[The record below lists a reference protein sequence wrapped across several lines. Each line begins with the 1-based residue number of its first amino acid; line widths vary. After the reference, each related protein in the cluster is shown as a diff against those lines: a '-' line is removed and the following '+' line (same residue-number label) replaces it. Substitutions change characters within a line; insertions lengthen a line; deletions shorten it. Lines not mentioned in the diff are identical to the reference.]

1 MASNINSAD
10 VDALY
15 PIAGQ
20 DNDSQGFR
28 DNFSTIKNSLST
40 AASEITALQDKTA
53 GVAASAITEGGST
66 VGGDWNGFY
75 IQDANF
81 RANVE
86 EVYVIG
92 NVTSNQNIN
101 WTNGHYQTVQAG
113 DDITLTLT
121 DWPTSGKLGKMRL
134 AVTSDGSSRTV
145 TISATGMKNAGKIV
159 GNPGFDYSG
168 AKGWTSTNSTSVT
181 ITATSETD
189 PHILEFWTTDA
200 GLVVYA
206 HYVGNFS

>member
-53 GVAASAITEGGST
+53 GVAASAIVESGST

-86 EVYVIG
+86 EVYIIG

-121 DWPTSGKLGKMRL
+121 DWPASGKLGKMRL
-134 AVTSDGSSRTV
+134 AITSDGSSRAV
-145 TISATGMKNAGKIV
+145 TIGATGMKN
-159 GNPGFDYSG
+159 DG
-168 AKGWTSTNSTSVT
+168 ATGWTSTNSTSVT
-181 ITATSETD
+181 VTASSNTN

>member
-10 VDALY
+10 IDALY

-53 GVAASAITEGGST
+53 GVAASAILESGST

-113 DDITLTLT
+113 DNVTLTLT
-121 DWPTSGKLGKMRL
+121 DWPASGKMGKMRL
-134 AVTSDGSSRTV
+134 AITSDGSSRTV
-145 TISATGMKNAGKIV
+145 TVGATGMKN
-159 GNPGFDYSG
+159 DG
-168 AKGWTSTNSTSVT
+168 ASGWTSTNSTSVT
-181 ITATSETD
+181 VTATSTTN

-206 HYVGNFS
+206 HYVGSFS

>member
-53 GVAASAITEGGST
+53 GVAASAIVESGST

-113 DDITLTLT
+113 NDITLTLT

-134 AVTSDGSSRTV
+134 AVTSDGDSRTV
-145 TISATGMKNAGKIV
+145 TIGATGMKN
-159 GNPGFDYSG
+159 DG
-168 AKGWTSTNSTSVT
+168 ASGWTSTNSTSVT
-181 ITATSETD
+181 VTATSTTN
-189 PHILEFWTTDA
+189 PQVLEFWTTDA

-206 HYVGNFS
+206 HFVGNFS

>member
-53 GVAASAITEGGST
+53 GVAASAIVESGST

-113 DDITLTLT
+113 NDITLTLA

-134 AVTSDGSSRTV
+134 AITSDGDSRAV
-145 TISATGMKNAGKIV
+145 TISATGMRN
-159 GNPGFDYSG
+159 DG
-168 AKGWTSTNSTSVT
+168 ATGWTSTNSTSVT
-181 ITATSETD
+181 VTASSNTN

>member
-53 GVAASAITEGGST
+53 GVAASAILESGST

-113 DDITLTLT
+113 DNVTLTLT

-134 AVTSDGSSRTV
+134 AITSDGDSRVV
-145 TISATGMKNAGKIV
+145 TIGATGMRN
-159 GNPGFDYSG
+159 DG
-168 AKGWTSTNSTSVT
+168 ATGWTSTNSTSVT
-181 ITATSETD
+181 VTASSTTN

>member
-10 VDALY
+10 IDALY

-40 AASEITALQDKTA
+40 AATEITALQNKTA
-53 GVAASAITEGGST
+53 GVAASAIQESGSV
-66 VGGDWNGFY
+66 VGGDWNGYY

-92 NVTSNQNIN
+92 NVSSNQNIN

-113 DDITLTLT
+113 NDITLTLT
-121 DWPTSGKLGKMRL
+121 DWPASGKMGKMRL
-134 AVTSDGSSRTV
+134 AITSDGSSRAV
-145 TISATGMKNAGKIV
+145 TIGATGMKN
-159 GNPGFDYSG
+159 DG
-168 AKGWTSTNSTSVT
+168 ASGWTSTNSTSVT
-181 ITATSETD
+181 VTATSTTN
-189 PHILEFWTTDA
+189 PQILEFWTTDA

-206 HYVGNFS
+206 HYIGNFS

>member
-10 VDALY
+10 IDALY
-15 PIAGQ
+15 PVAGQ

-53 GVAASAITEGGST
+53 GVAASAIVEGGST

-86 EVYVIG
+86 EVYAIG
-92 NVTSNQNIN
+92 NVSSNQNVN

-113 DDITLTLT
+113 NDITLTLA
-121 DWPTSGKLGKMRL
+121 DWPTTGKLGKMRL
-134 AVTSDGSSRTV
+134 AVTSDGSTRTV
-145 TISATGMKNAGKIV
+145 TIGATGMKNDGAAGW
-159 GNPGFDYSG
+159 
-168 AKGWTSTNSTSVT
+168 ASTNSTSVT
-181 ITATSETD
+181 VSVSSTTD
-189 PHILEFWTTDA
+189 PKILEFWTTDS

-206 HYVGNFS
+206 HFVGSFS

>member
-53 GVAASAITEGGST
+53 GVAASAIVESGST

-113 DDITLTLT
+113 NDITLTLT

-134 AVTSDGSSRTV
+134 AITSDGDSRTV
-145 TISATGMKNAGKIV
+145 TIGATGMKN
-159 GNPGFDYSG
+159 DG
-168 AKGWTSTNSTSVT
+168 ASGWTSTNSTSVT
-181 ITATSETD
+181 VTATSTTN
-189 PHILEFWTTDA
+189 PQVLEFWTTDA

-206 HYVGNFS
+206 HFVGNFS

>member
-10 VDALY
+10 IDALY

-40 AASEITALQDKTA
+40 AATEITALQNKTA
-53 GVAASAITEGGST
+53 GVAASAIEESGSV
-66 VGGDWNGFY
+66 VGGDWNGYY

-92 NVTSNQNIN
+92 NVSSNQNIN

-113 DDITLTLT
+113 NDITLTLT
-121 DWPTSGKLGKMRL
+121 DWPASGKMGKMRL
-134 AVTSDGSSRTV
+134 AITSDGSSRAV
-145 TISATGMKNAGKIV
+145 TIGATGMKN
-159 GNPGFDYSG
+159 DG
-168 AKGWTSTNSTSVT
+168 ASGWTSTNSTSVT
-181 ITATSETD
+181 VTATSTTN
-189 PHILEFWTTDA
+189 PQILEFWTTDA

-206 HYVGNFS
+206 HYIGNFS

>member
-40 AASEITALQDKTA
+40 AASEITALQNKTA
-53 GVAASAITEGGST
+53 GVAASAIVESGST

-134 AVTSDGSSRTV
+134 AITSDGDSRAV
-145 TISATGMKNAGKIV
+145 TISATGMRN
-159 GNPGFDYSG
+159 DG
-168 AKGWTSTNSTSVT
+168 ATGWTSTNSTSVT
-181 ITATSETD
+181 VTASSNTN

>member
-10 VDALY
+10 IDALY

-53 GVAASAITEGGST
+53 GVAASAIEESGSV
-66 VGGDWNGFY
+66 VGGDWNGYY

-86 EVYVIG
+86 EVYSIG
-92 NVTSNQNIN
+92 NVSSSQNIN

-113 DDITLTLT
+113 ADLVLTLT
-121 DWPTSGKLGKMRL
+121 DWPASGKLGKMRL
-134 AVTSDGSSRTV
+134 AITSDGSSREV
-145 TISATGMKNAGKIV
+145 TISATGMKND
-159 GNPGFDYSG
+159 GNSS
-168 AKGWTSTNSTSVT
+168 WTSTNSTSVV
-181 ITATSETD
+181 ITATSSTD
-189 PHILEFWTTDA
+189 PHILEFWTEDSGT
-200 GLVVYA
+200 LVYA

>member
-53 GVAASAITEGGST
+53 GVAASAIVESGST

-113 DDITLTLT
+113 NDITLTLT

-134 AVTSDGSSRTV
+134 AITSDGDSRAV
-145 TISATGMKNAGKIV
+145 TISATGMRN
-159 GNPGFDYSG
+159 DG
-168 AKGWTSTNSTSVT
+168 ATGWTSTNSTSVT
-181 ITATSETD
+181 VTASSNTN

>member
-10 VDALY
+10 IDALY

-40 AASEITALQDKTA
+40 AATEITALQNKTA
-53 GVAASAITEGGST
+53 GVAASAIEESGSV

-86 EVYVIG
+86 EVYNIG
-92 NVTSNQNIN
+92 NVALNQNIN

-113 DDITLTLT
+113 ADITLSLT
-121 DWPTSGKLGKMRL
+121 DWPASGKLGKMRL
-134 AVTSDGSSRTV
+134 AVTSDGSSRAV
-145 TISATGMKNAGKIV
+145 TIGATGMKN
-159 GNPGFDYSG
+159 DSSSS
-168 AKGWTSTNSTSVT
+168 WTSTNSTSVT
-181 ITATSETD
+181 VTATSSTN
-189 PHILEFWTTDA
+189 PHILEFWTQDN

>member
-53 GVAASAITEGGST
+53 GVAASAIVESGST

-134 AVTSDGSSRTV
+134 AITSDGDSREV
-145 TISATGMKNAGKIV
+145 TIGATGMRN
-159 GNPGFDYSG
+159 DG
-168 AKGWTSTNSTSVT
+168 ATGWTSTNSTSVT
-181 ITATSETD
+181 VTASSNTN

>member
-53 GVAASAITEGGST
+53 GVAASAIVESGST

-113 DDITLTLT
+113 NDITLTLT

-134 AVTSDGSSRTV
+134 AITSDGDSRVV
-145 TISATGMKNAGKIV
+145 TIGATGMRN
-159 GNPGFDYSG
+159 DG
-168 AKGWTSTNSTSVT
+168 ATGWTSTNSTSVT
-181 ITATSETD
+181 VTASSNTN

-206 HYVGNFS
+206 NYVGNFS

>member
-53 GVAASAITEGGST
+53 GVAASAIVESGST

-113 DDITLTLT
+113 NDITLTLT

-134 AVTSDGSSRTV
+134 AITSDGDSRVV
-145 TISATGMKNAGKIV
+145 TIGATGMRN
-159 GNPGFDYSG
+159 DG
-168 AKGWTSTNSTSVT
+168 ATGWTSTNSTSVT
-181 ITATSETD
+181 VTASSTTN

>member
-10 VDALY
+10 IDALY

-53 GVAASAITEGGST
+53 GVAASAIEESGSV

-92 NVTSNQNIN
+92 NVSSNQNIN

-113 DDITLTLT
+113 ADITLTLT
-121 DWPTSGKLGKMRL
+121 DWPASGKMGKMRL
-134 AVTSDGSSRTV
+134 AITSDGSSRTV
-145 TISATGMKNAGKIV
+145 TVSATGMKN
-159 GNPGFDYSG
+159 DG
-168 AKGWTSTNSTSVT
+168 ASGWTSTNSTSVT
-181 ITATSETD
+181 VTAASTTN

-206 HYVGNFS
+206 HYVGSFS

>member
-10 VDALY
+10 IDALY

-53 GVAASAITEGGST
+53 GVAASAIEESGSV
-66 VGGDWNGFY
+66 VGGDWNGYY

-92 NVTSNQNIN
+92 NVSSNQNIN

-113 DDITLTLT
+113 NDITLTLT
-121 DWPTSGKLGKMRL
+121 DWPASGKMGKMRL
-134 AVTSDGSSRTV
+134 AITSDGSSRAV
-145 TISATGMKNAGKIV
+145 TISATGMKN
-159 GNPGFDYSG
+159 DG
-168 AKGWTSTNSTSVT
+168 ASGWTSTNSTSVT
-181 ITATSETD
+181 VTATSTTN
-189 PHILEFWTTDA
+189 PQILEFWTTDA

-206 HYVGNFS
+206 HYIGNFS

>member
-10 VDALY
+10 IDALY
-15 PIAGQ
+15 PVAGQ

-53 GVAASAITEGGST
+53 GVAASAIVEGGST
-66 VGGDWNGFY
+66 VGGDWSGFY

-86 EVYVIG
+86 EVYAIG
-92 NVTSNQNIN
+92 NVSSNQNVN

-113 DDITLTLT
+113 NAINLTLA
-121 DWPTSGKLGKMRL
+121 DWPTTGKLGKMRL
-134 AVTSDGSSRTV
+134 AITSDGSTRTV
-145 TISATGMKNAGKIV
+145 TISATGMKNDGAAGW
-159 GNPGFDYSG
+159 
-168 AKGWTSTNSTSVT
+168 ASTNSTGVTVSVSST
-181 ITATSETD
+181 TD
-189 PHILEFWTTDA
+189 PKILEFWTTDS

-206 HYVGNFS
+206 HFVGSFS

>member
-40 AASEITALQDKTA
+40 ASSEITALQDKTA
-53 GVAASAITEGGST
+53 GVAASAIVESGST

-113 DDITLTLT
+113 NDITLTLT

-134 AVTSDGSSRTV
+134 AITSDGDSRVV
-145 TISATGMKNAGKIV
+145 TIGATGMRN
-159 GNPGFDYSG
+159 DG
-168 AKGWTSTNSTSVT
+168 ATGWTSTNSTSVT
-181 ITATSETD
+181 VTASSNTN

>member
-10 VDALY
+10 IDALY
-15 PIAGQ
+15 PVAGQ

-53 GVAASAITEGGST
+53 GVAASAIVEGGST
-66 VGGDWNGFY
+66 VGGDWSGFY

-86 EVYVIG
+86 EVYAIG
-92 NVTSNQNIN
+92 NVSSNQNVN

-113 DDITLTLT
+113 NAINLTLA
-121 DWPTSGKLGKMRL
+121 DWPTTGKLGKMRL
-134 AVTSDGSSRTV
+134 AITSDGSTRTV
-145 TISATGMKNAGKIV
+145 TISATGMKNDGAAGW
-159 GNPGFDYSG
+159 
-168 AKGWTSTNSTSVT
+168 ASTNSTSVT
-181 ITATSETD
+181 VSVSSTTD
-189 PHILEFWTTDA
+189 PKILEFWTTDS

-206 HYVGNFS
+206 HFVGSFS

>member
-1 MASNINSAD
+1 MASNINSANI
-10 VDALY
+10 DALY

-28 DNFSTIKNSLST
+28 DNFSAIKNSLST
-40 AASEITALQDKTA
+40 ANTEITALQNKTA
-53 GVAASAITEGGST
+53 GVSASAIEEGGSV

-86 EVYVIG
+86 EIYAIG
-92 NVTSNQNIN
+92 NVSSGQNIN
-101 WTNGHYQTVQAG
+101 WSNGHYQTIQAG
-113 DDITLTLT
+113 ADITLTLT
-121 DWPTSGKLGKMRL
+121 NWPTSGKLGKMRL
-134 AVTSDGSSRTV
+134 ALTSDGSSRTV
-145 TISATGMKNAGKIV
+145 VIAATGMKNDGKII
-159 GNPGFDYSG
+159 GQPGYDYSG

-181 ITATSETD
+181 VTATSSTN

-206 HYVGNFS
+206 NYIGNFS

>member
-53 GVAASAITEGGST
+53 GVAASAIVESGST

-113 DDITLTLT
+113 AIDGTLNLTLT
-121 DWPTSGKLGKMRL
+121 NWPASGKLGKMRL
-134 AVTSDGSSRTV
+134 AITSNGTSQAV
-145 TISATGMKNAGKIV
+145 TISATGMRN
-159 GNPGFDYSG
+159 DG
-168 AKGWTSTNSTSVT
+168 ATGWTSTNSTSVT
-181 ITATSETD
+181 VTATSSTD

>member
-53 GVAASAITEGGST
+53 GVAASAIVESGST

-113 DDITLTLT
+113 NDITLTLT

-134 AVTSDGSSRTV
+134 AITSDGDSRVV
-145 TISATGMKNAGKIV
+145 TIGATGMRN
-159 GNPGFDYSG
+159 DG
-168 AKGWTSTNSTSVT
+168 ATGWTSTNSTSVT
-181 ITATSETD
+181 VTASSNTN

>member
-53 GVAASAITEGGST
+53 GVAASAIVESGST

-134 AVTSDGSSRTV
+134 AITSDGDSREV
-145 TISATGMKNAGKIV
+145 TIGATGMRN
-159 GNPGFDYSG
+159 DG
-168 AKGWTSTNSTSVT
+168 ATGWTSTNSTSVT
-181 ITATSETD
+181 VTASSTTN

>member
-53 GVAASAITEGGST
+53 GVAASAIVESGST

-121 DWPTSGKLGKMRL
+121 NWPASGKLGKMRL
-134 AVTSDGSSRTV
+134 AITSDGDSRVV
-145 TISATGMKNAGKIV
+145 TIGATGMRN
-159 GNPGFDYSG
+159 DG
-168 AKGWTSTNSTSVT
+168 ATGWTSTNSTSVT
-181 ITATSETD
+181 VTASSNTN

>member
-53 GVAASAITEGGST
+53 GVAASAIVESGST

-134 AVTSDGSSRTV
+134 AITSDGDSRVV
-145 TISATGMKNAGKIV
+145 TIGATGMRN
-159 GNPGFDYSG
+159 DG
-168 AKGWTSTNSTSVT
+168 ATGWTSTNSTSVT
-181 ITATSETD
+181 VTASSTTN

>member
-40 AASEITALQDKTA
+40 AASEITALQNKTA
-53 GVAASAITEGGST
+53 GVAASAIVESGST

-113 DDITLTLT
+113 NDITLTLT
-121 DWPTSGKLGKMRL
+121 DWPASGKLGKMRL
-134 AVTSDGSSRTV
+134 AITSDGSSRTV
-145 TISATGMKNAGKIV
+145 TIGATGMRN
-159 GNPGFDYSG
+159 DG
-168 AKGWTSTNSTSVT
+168 ASGWTSTNSTSVT
-181 ITATSETD
+181 VTASSNTN

>member
-53 GVAASAITEGGST
+53 GVAASAIVESGST

-113 DDITLTLT
+113 NDITLTLT
-121 DWPTSGKLGKMRL
+121 DWPASGKLGKMRL
-134 AVTSDGSSRTV
+134 AITSDGSSRTV
-145 TISATGMKNAGKIV
+145 TIGATGMRN
-159 GNPGFDYSG
+159 DG
-168 AKGWTSTNSTSVT
+168 ASGWTSTNSTSVT
-181 ITATSETD
+181 VTASSNTN

>member
-53 GVAASAITEGGST
+53 GVAASAIVESGST

-134 AVTSDGSSRTV
+134 AITSDGDSRAV
-145 TISATGMKNAGKIV
+145 TISATGMRN
-159 GNPGFDYSG
+159 DG
-168 AKGWTSTNSTSVT
+168 ATGWTSTNSTSVT
-181 ITATSETD
+181 VTASSNTN

>member
-53 GVAASAITEGGST
+53 GVAASAIVESGST

-101 WTNGHYQTVQAG
+101 WTNGHYQTIQSGAVDG
-113 DDITLTLT
+113 TLGLTLT
-121 DWPTSGKLGKMRL
+121 NWPASGKLGKMRL
-134 AVTSDGSSRTV
+134 AITSNGTSQAV
-145 TISATGMKNAGKIV
+145 TISATGMRN
-159 GNPGFDYSG
+159 DG
-168 AKGWTSTNSTSVT
+168 ATGWTSTNSTSVT
-181 ITATSETD
+181 VTASSNTN